1 MTRQEIKAAL
11 ILKGI
16 SMAEIARKFKV
27 QPTVV
32 SQIVAGRSRSAR
44 IQKHMAKL
52 LGKKVKE
59 IWPDG
64 LAA

>member
-32 SQIVAGRSRSAR
+32 SQNVAGRSRSAR

>member
-59 IWPDG
+59 IWPDV
-64 LAA
+64 